1 MTDPITAAVIV
12 GLAVSKFTEGVAGEA
27 GKKLV
32 SRLWELIAA
41 RFQGRGK
48 VEDAIKQIEA
58 SGGDAP
64 EAEANLV
71 RVLDGELFED
81 DGFREQLEQL
91 VGEIQNQSPE
101 RVQAVL
107 VGVKGRNIRAKDV
120 SAVVESGA
128 AARQQVAVD
137 LEADGDIDLGKV
149 SAKQ

>member
-1 MTDPITAAVIV
+1 MTDPITATVIV
-12 GLAVSKFTEGVAGEA
+12 GLAVSKFTEGVAGQA

-58 SGGDAP
+58 SDGDAP

-91 VGEIQNQSPE
+91 VKEIQGQSPE
-101 RVQAVL
+101 RVQEVL
-107 VGVKGRNIRAKDV
+107 MGVKGRNIRAKDV

-128 AARQQVAVD
+128 AAHQQVAVD
-137 LEADGDIDLGKV
+137 LEADGDIDLGNV
-149 SAKQ
+149 LAKQ

>member
-32 SRLWELIAA
+32 NRLWEMIAA
-41 RFQGRGK
+41 RFKGRGK

-64 EAEANLV
+64 QAEANLV

-81 DGFREQLEQL
+81 DGFRGQLEQL
-91 VGEIQNQSPE
+91 VREIQDQSPE
-101 RVQAVL
+101 RVQEVL
-107 VGVKGRNIRAKDV
+107 VGVKGRNIRAKDLN
-120 SAVVESGA
+120 AESGA
-128 AARQQVAVD
+128 AAHQRLAAD
-137 LEADGDIDLGKV
+137 LEADEDIDLGNV